1 MRTVLA
7 EKSFPRACRSRFL
20 ETLFRLFRR
29 TNLAGCVFPSPRRF
43 LLGARQG
50 TRAHCGVPGGVTTTT
65 RRKESMKTTI
75 AAIAA
80 MVMGTAALMAED
92 DIVVKKQINVLDRV
106 QIAPN
111 TMQVLMEIE
120 LPHGVWDT
128 SASATLFCQGQEG
141 KTVFF
146 AGAISQGNPTINFN
160 DGRTVIGS
168 TVILNGRADPT
179 VAMVGRDLDIDP
191 PPGTTTHVYV
201 MLWVYTSNPAELTR
215 VDAYGFIRARKIP
228 GT

>member
-1 MRTVLA
+1 MKDV
-7 EKSFPRACRSRFL
+7 FFL
-20 ETLFRLFRR
+20 PT
-29 TNLAGCVFPSPRRF
+29 RRF
-43 LLGARQG
+43 LLGPVREQG
-50 TRAHCGVPGGVTTTT
+50 PTAGFRGDNNNKKK
-65 RRKESMKTTI
+65 RSMKTTA

-128 SASATLFCQGQEG
+128 SASATVFCKGQEG

-146 AGAISQGNPTINFN
+146 AGAISQGNPTISFN
-160 DGRTVIGS
+160 DGRTTIGS
-168 TVILNGRADPT
+168 TVILNRRADPT